1 MIKVIITGP
10 KLTLFFSPD
19 SVNDGLSKCI
29 LQIYI
34 DCCYDLVSP
43 AKSSKSSSKPSP
55 MVELQVGQGECQSS
69 WPESY
74 TSNPVFEQDFVF
86 LITNIHVD
94 DLHIKVI
101 DFGHKNQVIGKSNF
115 FPTESP

>member
-1 MIKVIITGP
+1 
-10 KLTLFFSPD
+10 
-19 SVNDGLSKCI
+19 
-29 LQIYI
+29 
-34 DCCYDLVSP
+34 
-43 AKSSKSSSKPSP
+43 

-115 FPTESP
+115 

>member
-115 FPTESP
+115 